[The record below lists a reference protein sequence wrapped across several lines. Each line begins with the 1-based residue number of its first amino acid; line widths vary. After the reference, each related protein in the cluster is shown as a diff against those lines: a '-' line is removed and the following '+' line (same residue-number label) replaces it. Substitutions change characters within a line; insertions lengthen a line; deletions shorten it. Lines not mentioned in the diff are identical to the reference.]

1 MAAGPLPVTV
11 VGGYLGAGKTTLVNS
26 LLRQANGR
34 RLAVMVNE
42 FGALPIDASLVE
54 AADERIVS
62 LVGGCVCCSYGEDL
76 VSSLAMLA
84 ALEPRPEHVLL
95 EASGVAFPGAIAGTV
110 GLLTGFELDG
120 AVVLADA
127 ETVRGRAADRYI
139 GSTVRRQLAQA
150 DLILL
155 NKCDLAGDADAVEA
169 WLGEAALDARV
180 VRTVQSDAPIDIVLG
195 RIPAAAPA
203 RPAAGRSTTRA
214 AMSPPR
220 STRPPEP
227 TRRRWPAS
235 SPTRRTACC
244 GPRASLRGPTAGWPR
259 SRPSAA
265 GGRFRTPLPT
275 RRPASSASASKAG
288 QTSPPSG
295 GQSAVPDINDHRLEP
310 LPIAAGKLLPR
321 LREAGWGAASAPA
334 AGGIVPEDC
343 RRIGLSTEDDVEAG
357 KQ

>member
-155 NKCDLAGDADAVEA
+155 NKCDLAGNADAVEA

-195 RIPAAAPA
+195 AHS
-203 RPAAGRSTTRA
+203 GRS
-214 AMSPPR
+214 P
-220 STRPPEP
+220 
-227 TRRRWPAS
+227 
-235 SPTRRTACC
+235 
-244 GPRASLRGPTAGWPR
+244 G
-259 SRPSAA
+259 AA
-265 GGRFRTPLPT
+265 GGGPFDHTSGYVTQTFDP
-275 RRPASSASASKAG
+275 PAGADPEALARILAD
-288 QTSPPSG
+288 P
-295 GQSAVPDINDHRLEP
+295 AHRLLRAKGFAP
-310 LPIAAGKLLPR
+310 RPDGGMAAIQTVGSRWTVSDAPPN
-321 LREAGWGAASAPA
+321 APA
-334 AGGIVPEDC
+334 GLIC
-343 RRIGLSTEDDVEAG
+343 IGLEGRTDLAALRRAIG
-357 KQ
+357 CP

>member
-62 LVGGCVCCSYGEDL
+62 LTGGCVCCSYGEDL
-76 VSSLAMLA
+76 VSSLAMLR

-110 GLLTGFELDG
+110 GLLAGFDLDG

-139 GSTVRRQLAQA
+139 GSTVRRQLAEA

-169 WLGEAALDARV
+169 WLGEAAPDARV
-180 VRTVQSDAPIDIVLG
+180 LRTMQAEAPIDIVLG
-195 RIPAAAPA
+195 THS
-203 RPAAGRSTTRA
+203 GRS
-214 AMSPPR
+214 P
-220 STRPPEP
+220 
-227 TRRRWPAS
+227 
-235 SPTRRTACC
+235 
-244 GPRASLRGPTAGWPR
+244 G
-259 SRPSAA
+259 AA
-265 GGRFRTPLPT
+265 GGGPFDHTSGYVTQTLDPPAGARAGSAGPHP
-275 RRPASSASASKAG
+275 RRPGARPVAG
-288 QTSPPSG
+288 QGLRTAARRRNGRDPGRRQPVDGFGRARQRPRRTRLHRPRRPHGLRRPP
-295 GQSAVPDINDHRLEP
+295 
-310 LPIAAGKLLPR
+310 
-321 LREAGWGAASAPA
+321 
-334 AGGIVPEDC
+334 AGGL
-343 RRIGLSTEDDVEAG
+343 GLLSGALNLGDW
-357 KQ
+357 

>member
-62 LVGGCVCCSYGEDL
+62 LTGGCVCCSYGEDL
-76 VSSLAMLA
+76 VSSLAMLR

-110 GLLTGFELDG
+110 GLLAGFDLDG

-139 GSTVRRQLAQA
+139 GSTVRRQLAEA

-169 WLGEAALDARV
+169 WLGEAAPDARV
-180 VRTVQSDAPIDIVLG
+180 LRTMQAEAPIDIVLG
-195 RIPAAAPA
+195 THS
-203 RPAAGRSTTRA
+203 GRS
-214 AMSPPR
+214 P
-220 STRPPEP
+220 
-227 TRRRWPAS
+227 
-235 SPTRRTACC
+235 
-244 GPRASLRGPTAGWPR
+244 G
-259 SRPSAA
+259 AA
-265 GGRFRTPLPT
+265 GGGPFDHTSGYVTQTLDPPAGAEPEALARILADPAHGLLRAKGFA
-275 RRPASSASASKAG
+275 RRPD
-288 QTSPPSG
+288 G
-295 GQSAVPDINDHRLEP
+295 GM
-310 LPIAAGKLLPR
+310 AAIQVVGSR
-321 LREAGWGAASAPA
+321 WTVSDAPA
-334 AGGIVPEDC
+334 NAPAGLVC
-343 RRIGLSTEDDVEAG
+343 IGLEGRTDFAALRRAIG
-357 KQ
+357 CP

>member
-1 MAAGPLPVTV
+1 MTAAGPLPVTV

-62 LVGGCVCCSYGEDL
+62 LTGGCVCCSYGEDL

-110 GLLTGFELDG
+110 GLLAGFALDG

-139 GSTVRRQLAQA
+139 SSTVRRQLAEA

-169 WLGEAALDARV
+169 WLGEAAPEARV
-180 VRTVQSDAPIDIVLG
+180 LRTMRAEAPIDIVLG
-195 RIPAAAPA
+195 THS
-203 RPAAGRSTTRA
+203 GRS
-214 AMSPPR
+214 P
-220 STRPPEP
+220 
-227 TRRRWPAS
+227 
-235 SPTRRTACC
+235 
-244 GPRASLRGPTAGWPR
+244 G
-259 SRPSAA
+259 AA
-265 GGRFRTPLPT
+265 GGGPFDHTGGYVAATLDPPAGAEPEALARILADPAHRLLRAKGFM
-275 RRPASSASASKAG
+275 RRPGGEMAAI
-288 QTSPPSG
+288 QTVGSRWTVSDAPADAPSG
-295 GQSAVPDINDHRLEP
+295 LI
-310 LPIAAGKLLPR
+310 
-321 LREAGWGAASAPA
+321 
-334 AGGIVPEDC
+334 C
-343 RRIGLSTEDDVEAG
+343 IGLEGQADLAALRRAVSDC
-357 KQ
+357 

>member
-62 LVGGCVCCSYGEDL
+62 LTGGCVCCSYGEDL
-76 VSSLAMLA
+76 VSSLAMLR

-110 GLLTGFELDG
+110 GLLAGFDLDG

-139 GSTVRRQLAQA
+139 GSTVRRQLAEA

-169 WLGEAALDARV
+169 WLGEAAPDPRV
-180 VRTVQSDAPIDIVLG
+180 LRTMQAEAPIDIVLG
-195 RIPAAAPA
+195 THS
-203 RPAAGRSTTRA
+203 GRS
-214 AMSPPR
+214 P
-220 STRPPEP
+220 
-227 TRRRWPAS
+227 
-235 SPTRRTACC
+235 
-244 GPRASLRGPTAGWPR
+244 G
-259 SRPSAA
+259 AA
-265 GGRFRTPLPT
+265 GGGPFDHTSGYVTQTLDPPAGAEPEALARILADPAHGLLRAKGFA
-275 RRPASSASASKAG
+275 RRPD
-288 QTSPPSG
+288 G
-295 GQSAVPDINDHRLEP
+295 GM
-310 LPIAAGKLLPR
+310 AAIQVVGSR
-321 LREAGWGAASAPA
+321 WTVSDAPA
-334 AGGIVPEDC
+334 NAPAGLVC
-343 RRIGLSTEDDVEAG
+343 IGLEGRTDFAALRRAIG
-357 KQ
+357 CP

>member
-76 VSSLAMLA
+76 VSSLAMLR

-110 GLLTGFELDG
+110 GLLTGFDLDG

-127 ETVRGRAADRYI
+127 ETVRGRAAERYL
-139 GSTVRRQLAQA
+139 GSTVRRQLAEA

-155 NKCDLAGDADAVEA
+155 NKCDLARDANAVEA
-169 WLGEAALDARV
+169 WLGEAAPDARV

-195 RIPAAAPA
+195 AWTGRTASPAGGGPFDHTGGYVTATLDPPAGSEPEALARILADPAHRLLRAKGFMRRPGGDMAAIQTVGSRWTVSDAPA
-203 RPAAGRSTTRA
+203 
-214 AMSPPR
+214 
-220 STRPPEP
+220 
-227 TRRRWPAS
+227 
-235 SPTRRTACC
+235 
-244 GPRASLRGPTAGWPR
+244 
-259 SRPSAA
+259 
-265 GGRFRTPLPT
+265 
-275 RRPASSASASKAG
+275 
-288 QTSPPSG
+288 
-295 GQSAVPDINDHRLEP
+295 D
-310 LPIAAGKLLPR
+310 
-321 LREAGWGAASAPA
+321 APA
-334 AGGIVPEDC
+334 GLVC
-343 RRIGLSTEDDVEAG
+343 IGLEGRTDFAAIRQAVSDC
-357 KQ
+357 

>member
-1 MAAGPLPVTV
+1 MATGPLPVTV

-62 LVGGCVCCSYGEDL
+62 LTGGCVCCSYGEDL

-110 GLLTGFELDG
+110 GLLAGFDLDG

-155 NKCDLAGDADAVEA
+155 NKCDLAGDAGAVEA
-169 WLGEAALDARV
+169 WLGEAAPEARV
-180 VRTVQSDAPIDIVLG
+180 LRTMQAEAPIDIVLG
-195 RIPAAAPA
+195 TL
-203 RPAAGRSTTRA
+203 AGRS
-214 AMSPPR
+214 P
-220 STRPPEP
+220 
-227 TRRRWPAS
+227 
-235 SPTRRTACC
+235 
-244 GPRASLRGPTAGWPR
+244 G
-259 SRPSAA
+259 AA
-265 GGRFRTPLPT
+265 GGGPFDHTGGYVAATLDPPAGSEPESLARILADPAHGLLRAKGFA
-275 RRPASSASASKAG
+275 RRPD
-288 QTSPPSG
+288 G
-295 GQSAVPDINDHRLEP
+295 GM
-310 LPIAAGKLLPR
+310 AAIQVVGSR
-321 LREAGWGAASAPA
+321 WTVSDAPA
-334 AGGIVPEDC
+334 NAPAGLVC
-343 RRIGLSTEDDVEAG
+343 IGLEGRTDMAALRQAIG
-357 KQ
+357 CP

>member
-54 AADERIVS
+54 AADDRIVS

-84 ALEPRPEHVLL
+84 ALEPRPDHVLL
-95 EASGVAFPGAIAGTV
+95 EASGVAFPGAIAGMV
-110 GLLTGFELDG
+110 GLLAGFALDG

-155 NKCDLAGDADAVEA
+155 NKCDLAGDADAVET
-169 WLGEAALDARV
+169 WLGEAARTRECCARC
-180 VRTVQSDAPIDIVLG
+180 
-195 RIPAAAPA
+195 
-203 RPAAGRSTTRA
+203 
-214 AMSPPR
+214 
-220 STRPPEP
+220 
-227 TRRRWPAS
+227 
-235 SPTRRTACC
+235 SPTR
-244 GPRASLRGPTAGWPR
+244 
-259 SRPSAA
+259 PS
-265 GGRFRTPLPT
+265 
-275 RRPASSASASKAG
+275 
-288 QTSPPSG
+288 TS
-295 GQSAVPDINDHRLEP
+295 
-310 LPIAAGKLLPR
+310 
-321 LREAGWGAASAPA
+321 
-334 AGGIVPEDC
+334 C
-343 RRIGLSTEDDVEAG
+343 
-357 KQ
+357 